1 MPHIRG
7 VLDGRAEVV
16 AEARNVLVETGVANR
31 CDVVPPTS
39 LTQWCPA
46 ETRTGWRD
54 PSRRARREMRGD
66 AAEVCCC
73 PKSKWGLDQAVV
85 AFVIADDPRLTQN
98 QAISATVITDD
109 SEFTQN
115 LAVSA
120 LVIADGFGL
129 AQNLAV
135 SAIVIADGSGLAQ
148 NLVVSAIVI
157 ADDPRLTPESDRIG
171 DCDRRRPQ
179 VGPPFGCLEDRM
191 AD

>member
-1 MPHIRG
+1 M
-7 VLDGRAEVV
+7 
-16 AEARNVLVETGVANR
+16 
-31 CDVVPPTS
+31 
-39 LTQWCPA
+39 
-46 ETRTGWRD
+46 
-54 PSRRARREMRGD
+54 
-66 AAEVCCC
+66 CCC

-98 QAISATVITDD
+98 QALSATVITDD

-120 LVIADGFGL
+120 LVIADGSGL

-157 ADDPRLTPESDRIG
+157 ADDPRLTPESGRIG
-171 DCDRRRPQ
+171 DCAHRRPQ
-179 VGPPFGCLEDRM
+179 AGPPLVAQKTALQIDR
-191 AD
+191 APLSVRAGNTLAAGDCSSGQVSAEGAFPGG